1 MEDEEIDL
9 LDYLFVI
16 RRNKWIIIIVT
27 LLSIVISVV
36 ASFYLITP
44 MYEASAS
51 LIVSKRATAMLD
63 GSGQIQIQD
72 VETDRMLAETY
83 AKIVKSRRVLDR
95 VISKLDLKTSAAELA
110 NKIQVTPEGN
120 TEIIKISVKDK
131 DPVEAA
137 KITNEVANSFVD
149 NIIELM
155 KVDNVSIIDK
165 ANVPSAPVSPK
176 KDLNIAVGG
185 TAGFIL
191 SILLVFL
198 KEALDRTIKSEDDIK
213 NHLGLPILGIIPEL
227 EEKNKED

>member
-227 EEKNKED
+227 EEKK